1 MTRNALVLALTSAL
15 AVACGG
21 GGGGGGNPPP
31 PQENRAP
38 TLGPI
43 GDQSLPENQTVPD
56 NTTSIATIT
65 GTDPDGDS
73 LSFSLSGDD
82 AALFTLGMVSSGGA
96 LAFVEAPDFENPG
109 DANGDNV
116 YELTVTVSDGSL
128 SDSESFTVTVTD
140 VLDDL
145 SGRVVDGPVS
155 GSTCTLFVDDAETG
169 DTATTDDDGFYV
181 IDGVVAGANTELRCE
196 GGTDTSTGNVL
207 SGLVLSTDVVEGS
220 GEANVNAI
228 TTVLASVDTPEEKQE
243 ILDKLG
249 INATP
254 EELVESDIWA
264 GSTEGD
270 EDAQAAQRVNAQL
283 STLLVTTLTIVNEAT
298 GGTADPAD
306 VVAAVTEQVV
316 EAVNAATEDLSLS
329 DPAIVNDIL
338 SDSVETAAPEADIDE
353 AVIEAVSNA
362 VADVNA
368 VLGDE
373 TQDPTSETA
382 TGVAGAAQSDLQ
394 NSVGDVTSGQTDVNT
409 FEQETD
415 PETLFEDVPVD
426 PAAPDNDNDG
436 IPDVTD
442 PDDDNDGVSD
452 TADAFP
458 FDDTESLDT
467 DGDGE
472 GNNAD
477 TDDDGDGVLDGAD
490 AYPLDPV
497 ISETAL
503 EVARGSQFTIT
514 DYNPT
519 TMENNAFTSGFSI
532 ADATIVV
539 DITANPLSQ
548 ANMANAVNGG
558 DFQSPTIQLPIVA
571 VPNGSDSAT
580 ATVNV
585 LDGSDSQQDTGERI
599 ISFDLDL
606 DWEGDGSTLTVELP
620 PQTAT
625 GFYQTSEGTQVNV
638 TVENFDS
645 DFMSVSEG
653 GVNIPATLD
662 FKLAALIAKVES
674 FLPSSFVRA
683 GTYNLS
689 VAFTGVPL
697 YVSGTDNVGVVIDNI
712 EVTFTLE

>member
-1 MTRNALVLALTSAL
+1 MTRNALVLALTSTL

-21 GGGGGGNPPP
+21 GGGGGERPEPPV
-31 PQENRAP
+31 NMAP
-38 TLGPI
+38 TLDTLGN
-43 GDQSLPENQTVPD
+43 QSVEE
-56 NTTSIATIT
+56 NTTLVATVS
-65 GTDPDGDS
+65 GSDQPGAS
-73 LSFSLSGDD
+73 LTFSLSGDD
-82 AALFTLGMVSSGGA
+82 AASFTLASSGGDLFFA
-96 LAFVEAPDFENPG
+96 EAPDFENPT
-109 DANGDNV
+109 DVNEDNV

-128 SDSESFTVTVTD
+128 SDSESITVTVTD

-145 SGRVVDGPVS
+145 AGRVVDGPVS
-155 GSTCTLFVDDAETG
+155 GSVCKVFVNGAETG
-169 DTATTDDDGFYV
+169 DTATTDGDGFY
-181 IDGVVAGANTELRCE
+181 IINGIVAEANTELRCE

-207 SGLVLSTDVVEGS
+207 SGLVLSTDVLEGS

-228 TTVLASVDTPEEKQE
+228 TTVPASVDTPEAKQE

-254 EELVESDIWA
+254 EELIESDIWA
-264 GSTEGD
+264 GATDVD

-283 STLLVTTLTIVNEAT
+283 STLLTTTLTIVSEAT
-298 GGTADPAD
+298 GGAADPVD
-306 VVAAVTEQVV
+306 VVAAVAEQIV
-316 EAVNAATEDLSLS
+316 EAVNAATEELSLA
-329 DPAIVNDIL
+329 DPAIVSGIL
-338 SDSVETAAPEADIDE
+338 SDSVETAAPEAEIAE
-353 AVIEAVSNA
+353 EVIEAVSNV
-362 VADVNA
+362 VADVNS

-373 TQDPTSETA
+373 TQNPTSDTS

-394 NSVGDVTSGQTDVNT
+394 NAVSDVTSGQTDVTT
-409 FEQETD
+409 FEEETD
-415 PETLFEDVPVD
+415 PDTLFEEVPVD
-426 PAAPDNDNDG
+426 AGAPDNDNDG

-442 PDDDNDGVSD
+442 PDDDNDGVTD
-452 TADAFP
+452 AVDAFP
-458 FDDTESLDT
+458 FDETESLDT
-467 DGDGE
+467 DSDGQ

-477 TDDDGDGVLDGAD
+477 PDDDGDSVLDGAD

-519 TMENNAFTSGFSI
+519 TMDNNAFTSGFSLSG
-532 ADATIVV
+532 ASIVV
-539 DITANPLSQ
+539 DITSDPLNQ
-548 ANMANAVNGG
+548 ANMANAVSGG

-571 VPNGSDSAT
+571 VPDGAESAT
-580 ATVNV
+580 ATVSV
-585 LDGSDSQQDTGERI
+585 LDGSDSQQDTGERV
-599 ISFDLDL
+599 ISFDLEL
-606 DWEGDGSTLTVELP
+606 EWVGDGSTLTVELP
-620 PQTAT
+620 SQVAE
-625 GFYQTSEGTQVNV
+625 GYYETSEGTRVDV
-638 TVENFDS
+638 TIENFES

-674 FLPSSFVRA
+674 FLPSSFVRV

-689 VAFTGVPL
+689 VAFSGVPL

>member
-1 MTRNALVLALTSAL
+1 MTRNALVLALTSTL

-21 GGGGGGNPPP
+21 GGGGGERPEPPV
-31 PQENRAP
+31 NMAP
-38 TLGPI
+38 TLDTLGN
-43 GDQSLPENQTVPD
+43 QSVEE
-56 NTTSIATIT
+56 NTTLVATVS
-65 GTDPDGDS
+65 GSDQPGAS
-73 LSFSLSGDD
+73 LTFSLSGDD
-82 AALFTLGMVSSGGA
+82 AASFTLASSGGDLFFA
-96 LAFVEAPDFENPG
+96 EAPDFENPT
-109 DANGDNV
+109 DVNEDNV

-128 SDSESFTVTVTD
+128 SDSESITVTVTD

-145 SGRVVDGPVS
+145 AGRVVDGPVS
-155 GSTCTLFVDDAETG
+155 GSVCKVFVNGAETG
-169 DTATTDDDGFYV
+169 DTATTDGDGFY
-181 IDGVVAGANTELRCE
+181 IINGIVAEANTELRCE

-207 SGLVLSTDVVEGS
+207 SGLVLSTDVLEGS

-228 TTVLASVDTPEEKQE
+228 TTVLASVDTPEAKQE

-254 EELVESDIWA
+254 EELIESDIWA
-264 GSTEGD
+264 GATDVD

-283 STLLVTTLTIVNEAT
+283 STLLTTTLTIVSEAT
-298 GGTADPAD
+298 GGAADPVD
-306 VVAAVTEQVV
+306 VVAAVAEQIV
-316 EAVNAATEDLSLS
+316 EAVNAATEELSLA
-329 DPAIVNDIL
+329 DPAIVSGIL
-338 SDSVETAAPEADIDE
+338 SDSVETAAPEAEIAE
-353 AVIEAVSNA
+353 EVIEAVSNV
-362 VADVNA
+362 VADVNS

-373 TQDPTSETA
+373 TQNPTSDTS

-394 NSVGDVTSGQTDVNT
+394 NAVSDVTSGQTDVTT
-409 FEQETD
+409 FEEETD
-415 PETLFEDVPVD
+415 PDTLFEEVPVD
-426 PAAPDNDNDG
+426 AGAPDNDNDG

-442 PDDDNDGVSD
+442 PDDDNDGVTD
-452 TADAFP
+452 AVDAFP
-458 FDDTESLDT
+458 FDETESLDT
-467 DGDGE
+467 DSDGQ

-477 TDDDGDGVLDGAD
+477 PDDDGDSVLDGAD

-519 TMENNAFTSGFSI
+519 TMDNNAFTSGFSLSG
-532 ADATIVV
+532 ASIVV
-539 DITANPLSQ
+539 DITSDPLNQ
-548 ANMANAVNGG
+548 ANMANAVSGG

-571 VPNGSDSAT
+571 VPDGAESAT
-580 ATVNV
+580 ATVSV
-585 LDGSDSQQDTGERI
+585 LDGSDSQQDTGERV
-599 ISFDLDL
+599 ISFDLEL
-606 DWEGDGSTLTVELP
+606 EWVGDGSTLTVELP
-620 PQTAT
+620 SQVAE
-625 GFYQTSEGTQVNV
+625 GYYETSEGTRVDV
-638 TVENFDS
+638 TIENFES

-674 FLPSSFVRA
+674 FLPSSFVRV

-689 VAFTGVPL
+689 VAFSGVPL